1 MRRLDRNSHIGMS
14 GDFFEIL
21 KEISPYCFISDIET
35 NTELYYTNN
44 LQIFNNAYLIA
55 DDIVKA
61 LRNNELSESDILF
74 FDTKF
79 DLKKKLIYFDR
90 DINRIGSSYDK
101 VDALI
106 RDLFEKRLKRTFS
119 DAVENAVKET
129 TKELLDL
136 LLIKE
141 TLETK
146 PLIENNDYIRF
157 VKKFETFL
165 IETQKKPLLSIR
177 STILLNTDSSEEII
191 EFIEKNICIADS
203 SKQEKINNILNEY
216 KNLIKNN
223 SLLPNKR
230 YFQKILEKTIKSYDY
245 NISNI
250 ENKDLIP
257 EEIIG
262 ILQYANILW
271 HNPSNQNK
279 SKARKNDFNWT
290 ISPIQLG
297 DQFAKKILESGF
309 HRFEN
314 FFCGSSLEENKDLFL
329 ELKRKICKA
338 ECFLKN
344 EDYSNF
350 VGQVQKFLEGYIYA
364 IGGNINPDN
373 NSRITS
379 IKDKILN
386 IENKI
391 LRIKQNELSITEFNF
406 YKTVID
412 SVIISFNKDKLAE
425 INSEYINIDSERN
438 DFQHA
443 DIGTNKHLFNKYLN
457 YLINEDLANDN
468 KTGLFYKW
476 KIFFEIPSENI
487 FDQLN
492 SKVLEFIKNPDLLNK

>member
-191 EFIEKNICIADS
+191 EFIEKNIC
-203 SKQEKINNILNEY
+203 
-216 KNLIKNN
+216 
-223 SLLPNKR
+223 
-230 YFQKILEKTIKSYDY
+230 
-245 NISNI
+245 
-250 ENKDLIP
+250 
-257 EEIIG
+257 
-262 ILQYANILW
+262 
-271 HNPSNQNK
+271 
-279 SKARKNDFNWT
+279 
-290 ISPIQLG
+290 
-297 DQFAKKILESGF
+297 
-309 HRFEN
+309 
-314 FFCGSSLEENKDLFL
+314 
-329 ELKRKICKA
+329 
-338 ECFLKN
+338 
-344 EDYSNF
+344 
-350 VGQVQKFLEGYIYA
+350 
-364 IGGNINPDN
+364 
-373 NSRITS
+373 
-379 IKDKILN
+379 
-386 IENKI
+386 
-391 LRIKQNELSITEFNF
+391 
-406 YKTVID
+406 
-412 SVIISFNKDKLAE
+412 
-425 INSEYINIDSERN
+425 
-438 DFQHA
+438 
-443 DIGTNKHLFNKYLN
+443 
-457 YLINEDLANDN
+457 
-468 KTGLFYKW
+468 
-476 KIFFEIPSENI
+476 
-487 FDQLN
+487 
-492 SKVLEFIKNPDLLNK
+492 